1 MKQIYMLLLC
11 LCFAVLCVSMVS
23 AQEGT
28 DKAVDPNMVSEEM
41 IGILTANLDNLFP
54 LNSQKY
60 NFMTPAEA
68 LYSDVGT
75 QTVVRKKTGE
85 GKRNILLIANADGVH
100 EYLAY
105 DTIDTAYPNDFM
117 LTMDVT
123 AADVYPDKQGGCFVG
138 FTNLGVSAFSAAE
151 GAVAVSAV
159 IDGKTVQIYV
169 KEPDA
174 DAGTHISLGDLARQS
189 SKLSIIHL
197 TGHTY
202 VYINGKFMGQYHD
215 GIRGG
220 LRMIYGS
227 AVFTEG
233 DTAECTFDNLLIRTV
248 SVQ

>member
-1 MKQIYMLLLC
+1 MKRIFVLLLC
-11 LCFAVLCVSMVS
+11 LCFAILSAGMAS

-28 DKAVDPNMVSEEM
+28 DKAADPNRVSDEM
-41 IGILTANLDNLFP
+41 IGILTANLNNLFP

-123 AADVYPDKQGGCFVG
+123 AADVFPNGQGGCFVG
-138 FTNLGVSAFSAAE
+138 FTNQGVSAFSAAE
-151 GAVAVSAV
+151 GAVSISAV
-159 IDGKTVQIYV
+159 IDGKTAQIYV

-174 DAGTHISLGDLARQS
+174 DAGIHIPLGDLARQS

-202 VYINGKFMGQYHD
+202 VYVNGNYMGQYHD
-215 GIRGG
+215 GIDGG
-220 LRMIYGS
+220 FRMIYGS

-233 DTAECTFDNLLIRTV
+233 DTAECTFDNLLIRKV